1 MPAFSQPVFDMQR
14 VFRVVLDAMS
24 RPARLCRLPVF
35 PQSVPDGL
43 SPVLAA
49 LALTL
54 CDGESPLWLSPGLR
68 KDETT
73 TWLRFHCGCPI
84 VEEADKAAFALVA
97 DASELPPL
105 SAFAQGVLAFPRP
118 FRNRLACRSVLMRE
132 PVSWFRP
139 GICGVPS
146 PARCPKILRSG
157 GGEYA
162 GFPLGV
168 DMLCGADGV
177 AGLPRTTRLER
188 LPQECV
194 MYVAVKGGEKA
205 TSAAHEPP
213 PEGRGDPPSPIWG
226 SNS

>member
-35 PQSVPDGL
+35 PQSVPD
-43 SPVLAA
+43 
-49 LALTL
+49 
-54 CDGESPLWLSPGLR
+54 WLSPGLR

-105 SAFAQGVLAFPRP
+105 SAFAQGVPAYPDRSATVLLAGLAFDAGTR
-118 FRNRLACRSVLMRE
+118 FRGSG
-132 PVSWFRP
+132 P
-139 GICGVPS
+139 GICGESTFTCTLPEDFAERWRENTS
-146 PARCPKILRSG
+146 
-157 GGEYA
+157 

-168 DMLCGADGV
+168 DMLLCGADGV

-188 LPQECV
+188 LPQE
-194 MYVAVKGGEKA
+194 
-205 TSAAHEPP
+205 SA
-213 PEGRGDPPSPIWG
+213 SCM
-226 SNS
+226 

>member
-105 SAFAQGVLAFPRP
+105 SAFAQGVPAYPDRSATVLLAGLAFDAGTR
-118 FRNRLACRSVLMRE
+118 FRGSG
-132 PVSWFRP
+132 P
-139 GICGVPS
+139 GICGES
-146 PARCPKILRSG
+146 TFTCRCPKILRG
-157 GGEYA
+157 GGA
-162 GFPLGV
+162 RIRRASRSAWTCCCAAPTAWSV
-168 DMLCGADGV
+168 CRA
-177 AGLPRTTRLER
+177 PRALNVCLRR
-188 LPQECV
+188 VRHVCSGQRWG
-194 MYVAVKGGEKA
+194 KG
-205 TSAAHEPP
+205 HFRRP
-213 PEGRGDPPSPIWG
+213 
-226 SNS
+226 

>member
-43 SPVLAA
+43 SPVLAD

-105 SAFAQGVLAFPRP
+105 SAFAQGVPPTPTVPQPSCLPVWP
-118 FRNRLACRSVLMRE
+118 LMRE
-132 PVSWFRP
+132 PVSVVP
-139 GICGVPS
+139 APASAGKVPS
-146 PARCPKILRSG
+146 PARCPKILRG
-157 GGEYA
+157 GGA
-162 GFPLGV
+162 RIRRASRSAWTCCCAAPTAWPV
-168 DMLCGADGV
+168 CRA
-177 AGLPRTTRLER
+177 PRALNVCLRR
-188 LPQECV
+188 VRHVCSGQRWG
-194 MYVAVKGGEKA
+194 KG
-205 TSAAHEPP
+205 HFRRP
-213 PEGRGDPPSPIWG
+213 
-226 SNS
+226 

>member
-1 MPAFSQPVFDMQR
+1 MLAFSQPVFDMQR

-43 SPVLAA
+43 SPVLAD

-105 SAFAQGVLAFPRP
+105 SAFAQGVPAYPDRSATVLLAGLAFDAGTR
-118 FRNRLACRSVLMRE
+118 FRRWRE
-132 PVSWFRP
+132 NAS
-139 GICGVPS
+139 
-146 PARCPKILRSG
+146 
-157 GGEYA
+157 

-168 DMLCGADGV
+168 DMLLCGADGV

-188 LPQECV
+188 LPQE
-194 MYVAVKGGEKA
+194 
-205 TSAAHEPP
+205 SA
-213 PEGRGDPPSPIWG
+213 SCM
-226 SNS
+226 

>member
-43 SPVLAA
+43 SPVLAD

-105 SAFAQGVLAFPRP
+105 SAFAQGVPAYPDRSATVLLAGLAFDAGTR
-118 FRNRLACRSVLMRE
+118 FRGSG
-132 PVSWFRP
+132 P
-139 GICGVPS
+139 GICGESTFTCTLPEDFAERC
-146 PARCPKILRSG
+146 ARIRRASRSAWTCCCAAPTAWPVCRAPRALNVCLRRVRHVCSG
-157 GGEYA
+157 QRWG
-162 GFPLGV
+162 
-168 DMLCGADGV
+168 
-177 AGLPRTTRLER
+177 
-188 LPQECV
+188 
-194 MYVAVKGGEKA
+194 KG
-205 TSAAHEPP
+205 HFRRP
-213 PEGRGDPPSPIWG
+213 
-226 SNS
+226 